1 MPQKYHLK
9 KHHSLLFVVLVL
21 GVLVIVALLYKRHD
35 VTRTLE
41 QATLPEAQ
49 NYQEVKDSKPLAT
62 SEPTTEEPAAA
73 TPKTET
79 SSKNEINLAVPFTV
93 QAPHANWDLPY
104 KEFCEEAS
112 TLMAASYLKGEDIG
126 TTDEANQKL
135 LAVKAFEEKEFGFYE
150 DTTIEQTAVIL
161 KKHFGIKN
169 VDVLD
174 NPTPDDFREAL
185 NAGKL
190 VIMPAA
196 GRELGN
202 PFFTAPGPLYHMLVI
217 KGYTG
222 KKFITN
228 DPGTRRGADYVYS
241 EDVLFSAMH
250 DWHGDGNIDLG
261 KKVVLIVG

>member
-1 MPQKYHLK
+1 MKKSYRLK
-9 KHHSLLFVVLVL
+9 KRHSLFLLVL
-21 GVLVIVALLYKRHD
+21 FICAAVITGFLFLKRHD
-35 VTRTLE
+35 VTRGLE
-41 QATLPEAQ
+41 RASLPEAQ
-49 NYQEVKDSKPLAT
+49 NYQKVKEDKALTT
-62 SEPTTEEPAAA
+62 SEPTR
-73 TPKTET
+73 K
-79 SSKNEINLAVPFTV
+79 INLAVPFTV
-93 QAPHANWDLPY
+93 QAPHAIWDAPY

-112 TLMAASYLKGEDIG
+112 ALMAASYVKGEDIPSA
-126 TTDEANQKL
+126 DFADAKL
-135 LAVKAFEEKEFGFYE
+135 LEIKAFEEKEFGFYE
-150 DTTIEQTAVIL
+150 DTTAEQTAVIL

-190 VIMPAA
+190 VVMPAA

-202 PFFTAPGPLYHMLVI
+202 PYFTAPGPLYHMLVI

-222 KKFITN
+222 SKFITN